1 MILDRQ
7 YQLNCHMPRLL
18 ESTAIG
24 GAFEMRMTVT
34 VCFLVFMCS
43 FVVVAQQVEITKD
56 GQHVLHL
63 NPAQQGAADA
73 FLKVH
78 PELKLVSC
86 PTLGP
91 DSAWCKTAYANWE
104 IRRR

>member
-1 MILDRQ
+1 
-7 YQLNCHMPRLL
+7 
-18 ESTAIG
+18 
-24 GAFEMRMTVT
+24 MRMIVT
-34 VCFLVFMCS
+34 VCFFVFMCS

-63 NPAQQGAADA
+63 NPAQQGAVDA

-86 PTLGP
+86 PTVGP

-104 IRRR
+104 TAVRGQNATPTIPDRCMGRFSRKRCH